1 MSDYVTTQPNGV
13 QLPLDSLDQV
23 FTYTGS
29 NVTAITV
36 VYQGNTYKQTFTY
49 SGSNI
54 TNISG
59 WVLQ

>member
-1 MSDYVTTQPNGV
+1 MSETVTTIPDGV
-13 QLPLDSLDQV
+13 QLPLDSLEQQ

-36 VYQGNTYKQTFTY
+36 EYAGNTYVQTFTY

-54 TNISG
+54 TQISG
-59 WVLQ
+59 WVKQ